1 MPINVVII
9 DDEVN
14 NIENLCAI
22 LYKHCPE
29 VKVLATALNAETG
42 REIILKNQ
50 PELVFLDIQMP
61 GKNGFDLLQSLRE
74 YSFEVV
80 FVTAFDQ
87 YGLQAIKFAAL
98 DYLLKPI
105 DVNELKRAVGRAV
118 ERNQLKKQ
126 NLQLENLMRVLQQQ
140 HDKLVHRLALPTQK
154 EVRFVITD
162 QIVHCESSNNYTS
175 FFLASREKIIVS
187 KPIYEYEE
195 ILNEYG
201 FIRCHQSHLVNKK
214 FVKSW
219 VKEDGGYLLL
229 QDGTQLPVS
238 RNKRDHV
245 KAHLGF

>member
-1 MPINVVII
+1 MPIHAVII
-9 DDEVN
+9 DDEIN
-14 NIENLCAI
+14 NIENLSVI
-22 LYKHCPE
+22 LHKHCPE
-29 VKVLATALNAETG
+29 VMVLATALNAETG

-105 DVNELKRAVGRAV
+105 DVNELKRAVARAV

-126 NLQLENLMRVLQQQ
+126 NLQLENLMKVLQQQ
-140 HDKLVHRLALPTQK
+140 QDKLVHRLALPTQK

-162 QIVHCESSNNYTS
+162 QIVH
-175 FFLASREKIIVS
+175 
-187 KPIYEYEE
+187 
-195 ILNEYG
+195 
-201 FIRCHQSHLVNKK
+201 
-214 FVKSW
+214 
-219 VKEDGGYLLL
+219 
-229 QDGTQLPVS
+229 
-238 RNKRDHV
+238 
-245 KAHLGF
+245 